1 MRFTCGKPRTLD
13 AIRAMPGMFKVA
25 VAAGA
30 SVLLAACS
38 PANGQVTPPDA
49 SRILSASVSQAQALT
64 INMAQQE
71 LEKRCMAK
79 AGFRFLIS
87 PPAAPSFTPN
97 GDSNPLLVDTSPLR
111 KTGYG
116 IYQTVMS
123 ASRSSRRKAAADP
136 NAAYLRSLSPAKQSS
151 WNTIFHGTG
160 QATVTLPDDSRLSFP
175 VHGCYARA
183 LGELYGSAVRY
194 YALQDY
200 ASNLMS
206 RIGIQAGWS
215 AAWQQAQARW
225 RRCMA
230 AHGYH
235 YQNETAAELEI
246 YSRYHA
252 PGVNRASV
260 HSYEMRVAIQ
270 DANCADVSGIAAAG
284 RKGAR
289 QAAASFTEEQV
300 NAVLTWHQM
309 QAHALTIADKMLAQ
323 H

>member
-1 MRFTCGKPRTLD
+1 MRFTCGKPQTLD
-13 AIRAMPGMFKVA
+13 AIRAMPGMLKVA

-38 PANGQVTPPDA
+38 PATGQVTPPDV
-49 SRILSASVSQAQALT
+49 SRILSASVSQVQALT
-64 INMAQQE
+64 INTAQQE

-87 PPAAPSFTPN
+87 PPAAPSLTPN
-97 GDSNPLLVDTSPLR
+97 GDSNPLLVDTSQLR
-111 KTGYG
+111 NTGYG
-116 IYQTVMS
+116 IYQTVTL

-136 NAAYLRSLSPAKQSS
+136 NTAYLQSLSLGKQSR
-151 WNTIFHGTG
+151 WDATFHGTG
-160 QATVTLPDDSRLSFP
+160 QATVTLPDGSRLSFP
-175 VHGCYARA
+175 VHGCYAQA
-183 LGELYGSAVRY
+183 LGGLYGSVVRY

-230 AHGYH
+230 ARGYH

-246 YSRYHA
+246 YNRYQA
-252 PGVNRASV
+252 PRANRASI
-260 HSYEMRVAIQ
+260 HSYEMRVAAQ
-270 DANCADVSGIAAAG
+270 DANCANVSGIASAA
-284 RKGAR
+284 RKAVR
-289 QAAASFTEEQV
+289 QAATSFTGEQV
-300 NAVLTWHQM
+300 NAVLTWNQM